1 MGLGVG
7 FGMALGIANVLGY
20 VFTLILT
27 RALGPEQFGAFAAV
41 NTLGLVLAIP
51 IGTLQIIVG
60 RRAPGHGIPGL
71 RLGFAV
77 GLVLLALGL
86 VATPL
91 ATSLFHLD
99 SWRTTALAMANLVPM
114 AVVGAVSGQV
124 LGRNRL
130 LALAA
135 VTVTTAVLRVG
146 AAVVVSVAGL
156 DVDGVFAS
164 LLVAGLLACG
174 PALWLARH
182 ELGELRR
189 HLGRGIVLEVLRS
202 SRTMSGLV
210 LLSSADVLLARHF
223 LPADDAGGY
232 ALAALLG
239 RLVFWGTQFVALT
252 IVPALHPTTQRR
264 RILEGASLVL
274 VLGAAAAAVS
284 LAAPDR
290 LIRLF
295 GGAAYGDA
303 AGLLFWF
310 TVLGTLH
317 GLAQVLLYAEMA
329 LGGGWLGGLTW
340 VVTVAA
346 VAVVVLVEHAHA
358 FRILAVFLVASLVV
372 VLVGL
377 QRVAVGRRGDADG
390 TLEPLDALDSPATTT

>member
-27 RALGPEQFGAFAAV
+27 RALGPEHFGAFAAV

-60 RRAPGHGIPGL
+60 RRAPGHDVPGL
-71 RLGFAV
+71 RLGLTV
-77 GLVLLALGL
+77 GLVLLVLGL
-86 VATPL
+86 LVTPL
-91 ATSLFHLD
+91 ATSAFHLD

-130 LALAA
+130 LALAG
-135 VTVTTAVLRVG
+135 VTVATAVLRVG
-146 AAVVVSVAGL
+146 AAVVVYAADLG
-156 DVDGVFAS
+156 VDGVFAS
-164 LLVAGLLACG
+164 LLVAGVLACG
-174 PALWLARH
+174 PALWLARE
-182 ELGELRR
+182 ELGDLRR
-189 HLGRGIVLEVLRS
+189 HLGRGVVVEVLRS

-210 LLSSADVLLARHF
+210 LLSSADVLLARHY
-223 LPADDAGGY
+223 LPAEDAGGY

-239 RLVFWGTQFVALT
+239 RIVFWGTQFVALT

-264 RILEGASLVL
+264 RILEGAALVL
-274 VLGAAAAAVS
+274 SLGAAAAVVALV
-284 LAAPDR
+284 APGL
-290 LIRLF
+290 LIDLF
-295 GGAAYGDA
+295 GGSAYGDA

-346 VAVVVLVEHAHA
+346 VAVVVGLEHAHA

-377 QRVAVGRRGDADG
+377 QRVAFGRRGDADG
-390 TLEPLDALDSPATTT
+390 TLEPLDAIDAQPTAP